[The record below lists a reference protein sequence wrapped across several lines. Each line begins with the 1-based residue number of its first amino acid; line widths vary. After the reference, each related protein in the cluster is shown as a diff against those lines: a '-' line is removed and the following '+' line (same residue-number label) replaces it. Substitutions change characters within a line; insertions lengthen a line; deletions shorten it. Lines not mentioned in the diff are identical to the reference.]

1 MLGFDNYTR
10 RGPYGAHMQRR
21 DFMTLLGSAVAAW
34 PFAARAQQTSDPPV
48 IGLLNPLS
56 LAAAAPNIEAFRS
69 GLQDL
74 GYFEGRNYT
83 LEFRFAD
90 GQVERLPKLA
100 TELVQLKPSVILAFS
115 PPAAVAAHKATQA
128 IPIVTSMSQDP
139 VRLGLAASLSR
150 PGSNVTGI
158 WWGDDQL
165 VGKQLELLTK
175 ALPGIA
181 RVGVFANLND
191 PTYDTLLKSLPAA
204 GGALGLA
211 ARVIDVRALSD
222 LDNAFAMGKRENL
235 QAFLIGTNPYFT
247 SHRAEITNLAAKAKM
262 PCMYGLREFALSG
275 GLMSYGIKLGDMYRD
290 AARFVDKI
298 LKGASAADLPIE
310 RPTKFEFL
318 VNLKVAKALALTFSP
333 SFLAT
338 VDEVI
343 E

>member
-1 MLGFDNYTR
+1 VDLKGKSCVR
-10 RGPYGAHMQRR
+10 RR
-21 DFMTLLGSAVAAW
+21 DFIKAMAGFAAW
-34 PFAARAQQTSDPPV
+34 PLAARAQQPADPPV
-48 IGLLNPLS
+48 IGLLLPLS

-69 GLQDL
+69 GLQDF

-100 TELVQLKPSVILAFS
+100 AELVQLKPAVIIAAS

-128 IPIVTSMSQDP
+128 IPIVVSMSQDP

-150 PGSNVTGI
+150 PGRNVTGL

-204 GGALGLA
+204 SGALGLT
-211 ARVIDVRALSD
+211 ARIIDVRALSD
-222 LDNAFAMGKRENL
+222 LDNGFATGKRENL

-247 SHRAEITNLAAKAKM
+247 SHRAEITALAAKAKM
-262 PCMYGLREFALSG
+262 PSMYGIREFVVTG
-275 GLMSYGIKLGDMYRD
+275 GLMSYIISLTGMYRD

-298 LKGASAADLPIE
+298 LKGSSAADLPIE

-318 VNLKVAKALALTFSP
+318 INLKTAKALGLTFSP

-338 VDEVI
+338 ADEVI